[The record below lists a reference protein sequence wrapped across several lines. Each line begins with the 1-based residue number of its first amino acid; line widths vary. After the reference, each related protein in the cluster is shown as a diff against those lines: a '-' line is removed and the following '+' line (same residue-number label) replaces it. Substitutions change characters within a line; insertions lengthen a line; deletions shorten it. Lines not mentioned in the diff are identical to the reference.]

1 MRTGIP
7 IITAVCLLATGSN
20 GLAIEV
26 DGSRDAEYGE
36 ALAIQQIQTG
46 FGDPGSELDAAY
58 ARIDGDS
65 LFVMLTGNLEANFNK
80 LEVFIDSV
88 EGGQNRIRGAE
99 NPNNDNWATK
109 FDGFTFETGIAA
121 DFLLILRHGFG
132 GSQLDL
138 DFAALGSG
146 NLGAMVGS
154 FNPPALGTSGPFS
167 ASRGLKLGFNNANSG
182 GVGSAQGQA
191 ANSTAAAQV
200 LTGVELEIP
209 LSLIGNPRGEIK
221 ICAMINGHG
230 HDYLSNQFLGAMPVD
245 TTNLGTDGWGNFIG
259 GASLGA
265 INLNNYAGDQFFVIP
280 GKGVPLQVTGFGM
293 NGEPVTASI
302 TWTSSPGEF
311 YAIESSADL
320 RQWEEIDDGILSQG
334 QSTTYDFQL
343 TGGLKK
349 VFYRIV
355 ER

>member
-1 MRTGIP
+1 MRTGIF
-7 IITAVCLLATGSN
+7 IITTGCLLATGWDGS
-20 GLAIEV
+20 AVEV

-58 ARIDGDS
+58 ALIEGDS
-65 LFVMLTGNLEANFNK
+65 LFLMLTGNLEANFNK
-80 LEVFIDSV
+80 LEVFVDSV
-88 EGGQNRIRGAE
+88 EGGQNRISGTE
-99 NPNNDNWATK
+99 NPNNDNWAAK
-109 FDGFTFETGIAA
+109 FDGFTFDAGFAA
-121 DFLLILRHGFG
+121 NFMLIVRHGFG

-138 DFAALGSG
+138 DFAG
-146 NLGAMVGS
+146 LGAGNTGSLVGS

-167 ASRGLKLGFNNANSG
+167 ASRGLQLGFNNSNSG
-182 GVGSAQGQA
+182 GVGSSQGQS

-200 LTGVELEIP
+200 LTGIELELP

-221 ICAMINGHG
+221 ICAMINGQG

-245 TTNLGTDGWGNFIG
+245 TGNLGTDGWGNFIG

-265 INLNNYAGDQFFVIP
+265 IDLNNYAGDQFFVIP
-280 GKGVPLQVTGFGM
+280 GQGVALQVTGFGM
-293 NGEPVTASI
+293 NAQSATASI
-302 TWTSSPGEF
+302 TWTSSPGTI

-320 RQWEEIDDGILSQG
+320 RQWQEIDDGILSQG
-334 QSTTYDFQL
+334 QSTTYDFQVA
-343 TGGLKK
+343 GGLKK

-355 ER
+355 AR